1 MTRALPILAL
11 AVVAATA
18 PLTMP
23 TGARAAE
30 ADAYF
35 VALGDSYSS
44 GEGVEP
50 YDPDSQ
56 DCHRS
61 AGAYPSLI
69 ATEPPATGW
78 TYRFVACS
86 GATTDDT
93 NRPDTRGQISQ
104 VEQLGDG
111 VRLATI
117 TIGGNDARFGAM
129 LRRCALGS
137 TPCTKK
143 NDHEEAWIENEVR
156 PRLKATYAKL
166 RAASPGARMVVLTYV
181 HVFQTEVHCGSE
193 PGMQNDE
200 KAWMRDRTDQLDDII
215 EAEATAAGLE
225 VLDVR
230 DAFAGHEICTAEPW
244 AAGWGDPGPFHPNA
258 TGHQVLARQLVDF
271 LHRKH

>member
-1 MTRALPILAL
+1 MTRTISLVAL
-11 AVVAATA
+11 AVVAAAA
-18 PLTMP
+18 PLTTP
-23 TGARAAE
+23 GARAAKTG
-30 ADAYF
+30 AYF

-50 YDPDSQ
+50 YDPESAS
-56 DCHRS
+56 CHRS
-61 AGAYPSLI
+61 AGAYPSL
-69 ATEPPATGW
+69 AAAEAPAHGW

-93 NRPDTRGQISQ
+93 NRPDAGGQISQ
-104 VEQLGDG
+104 VEQLGEG

-137 TPCTKK
+137 TPCTEE

-166 RAASPGARMVVLTYV
+166 RGASPGARMVVLTYV
-181 HVFQTEVHCGSE
+181 HIFQTEVHCGRE
-193 PGMQNDE
+193 PGMQNAE
-200 KAWMRDRTDQLDDII
+200 KAWMRDRTDQLDDMIG
-215 EAEATAAGLE
+215 EEATAAGLQ
-225 VLDVR
+225 VLEVR

-244 AAGWGDPGPFHPNA
+244 VNGWGEPGPFHPNA
-258 TGHQVLARQLVDF
+258 KGHDVLARRLVDF
-271 LHRKH
+271 LAR